1 MILGGGGID
10 EPGCCLCTV
19 SVYVGGTTG
28 SVFLLAGP
36 RHTGCLFLGPAVSIT
51 CADAL
56 RVNSEKTAMA
66 NTFMVFY
73 FT

>member
-19 SVYVGGTTG
+19 SVYVGGIMG
-28 SVFLLAGP
+28 SVFLFAGP
-36 RHTGCLFLGPAVSIT
+36 RQTGCLLFGPIVSIT
-51 CADAL
+51 CADVL
-56 RVNSEKTAMA
+56 KVNSVKTAMA